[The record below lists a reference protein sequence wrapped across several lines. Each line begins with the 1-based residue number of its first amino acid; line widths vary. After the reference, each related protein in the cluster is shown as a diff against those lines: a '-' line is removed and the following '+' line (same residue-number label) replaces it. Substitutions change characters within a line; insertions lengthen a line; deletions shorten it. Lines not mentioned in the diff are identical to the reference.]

1 VVVLPVGGNDVS
13 RVSSS
18 TRVIAVNTPN
28 SNSLNSNW
36 GTYRTS
42 VDAIEAATGYDLL
55 SAVSMSVQAALE
67 SKTDTGPTN

>member
-13 RVSSS
+13 RMSSS
-18 TRVIAVNTPN
+18 TRVIAINTPN

-42 VDAIEAATGYDLL
+42 IDAIEAATGYDLL
-55 SAVSMSVQAALE
+55 SAVSTSVQAAIE
-67 SKTDTGPTN
+67 GKTDTGSTN